1 MSSGDDE
8 SPAMPLIEPGSV
20 VLNEKPRLSIP
31 GRNAHSIAMLPLRLV
46 LWAAAF
52 VPLYLLLLPIA
63 WLRALYLRIVKGRP
77 SQILAQGGHPLQ
89 NHSPG
94 GMNYNSQLLFDRP
107 FDEKKLRAA
116 LVSTA
121 GEDNIAEHEVEL
133 DMIDEE
139 PQDWSPTAAF
149 TMHYYLPKSIPVGS
163 SPMFYMMKNV
173 GKTAKVSW
181 KVFNG
186 KPGKPTVLLYSGS
199 GNGWDGSSNYNF
211 MREVIQR
218 YCGRKETKVFAYP
231 TIDPESAKLFDRGSF
246 LYYLLRQPYNL
257 ARALGGSLW
266 VVIRAAKWSGGNGI
280 GPKITALNFNV
291 EESLQLYK
299 GCKALG
305 ATPFAAFTHAAVKA
319 CREVLHESPS
329 VILQQASLQTRHY
342 PLPGQGDDRDL
353 VGDWLVAPVQ
363 YVARDYSLAAAQR
376 GADELRAELN
386 DVGPRTLRSF
396 MAKAYGLINSG
407 AAGFEI
413 IPGTFNDDV
422 HPLSKAIFMNNYGV
436 RTVAPE
442 SGCLAWNWNAPMWF
456 GVNTINVN
464 GRTTTLFGSSLWGLP
479 LVEAMRDNIEATL
492 REIMTHAADEKA
504 GVKAVPAHS
513 AERHARS
520 AAKKSE

>member
-1 MSSGDDE
+1 M
-8 SPAMPLIEPGSV
+8 
-20 VLNEKPRLSIP
+20 
-31 GRNAHSIAMLPLRLV
+31 
-46 LWAAAF
+46 
-52 VPLYLLLLPIA
+52 
-63 WLRALYLRIVKGRP
+63 
-77 SQILAQGGHPLQ
+77 
-89 NHSPG
+89 
-94 GMNYNSQLLFDRP
+94 
-107 FDEKKLRAA
+107 
-116 LVSTA
+116 
-121 GEDNIAEHEVEL
+121 
-133 DMIDEE
+133 
-139 PQDWSPTAAF
+139 
-149 TMHYYLPKSIPVGS
+149 
-163 SPMFYMMKNV
+163 
-173 GKTAKVSW
+173 SW

-218 YCGRKETKVFAYP
+218 YCGRAADQGLRVP
-231 TIDPESAKLFDRGSF
+231 DDRPGEREA
-246 LYYLLRQPYNL
+246 LRPRLVPVLPPPPAVQPR
-257 ARALGGSLW
+257 ARARRLALGGDP
-266 VVIRAAKWSGGNGI
+266 RRKWSGGNGI
-280 GPKITALNFNV
+280 GPKITALNFDV

-329 VILQQASLQTRHY
+329 VILQQASLRRATTRC
-342 PLPGQGDDRDL
+342 RARATIATSSR
-353 VGDWLVAPVQ
+353 DWLVAPVQ

-504 GVKAVPAHS
+504 GS
-513 AERHARS
+513 QGGARAQRRAS
-520 AAKKSE
+520 TRGRPRRRASESLR